1 MGQGRQKAAACLLE
15 GTRLLL
21 LYRQLIAAGRS
32 GPAGEVK
39 RRLYQLGLSGP
50 GERVHRTDEKA
61 LRLHLCGPQ
70 RRRHR
75 HAGTLQE
82 GFLARKGPGPSPL
95 PTGTKKPRRAALQPH
110 SGGKDDELLFTCGR
124 GSESGM
130 PLPCSC
136 GCRQSGR
143 PRRSWSSCRYPSRL
157 PSCQGAPCRQHSE
170 SHSESQIQ

>member
-1 MGQGRQKAAACLLE
+1 ME

-39 RRLYQLGLSGP
+39 RRLYQLGQMLLLAGIQPLLQVGPVTNSCMEMSFLS
-50 GERVHRTDEKA
+50 VFNA
-61 LRLHLCGPQ
+61 LLLYHSQQLLSQ
-70 RRRHR
+70 RKKG
-75 HAGTLQE
+75 AG
-82 GFLARKGPGPSPL
+82 ASPL

-110 SGGKDDELLFTCGR
+110 SGEKDEELLFTCGR

-157 PSCQGAPCRQHSE
+157 PSCRGAPCRQHSE